1 MSAKNHFN
9 LPLFFGILILLF
21 YAIVSFYHLGFSY
34 APTTY
39 WESDEKGVSIVLDFG
54 EEKELDSINFYLGN
68 YENRRFAVEIGTEA
82 PTVWTD
88 LPELTMTRV
97 YQWGRIPL
105 DGKCRFL
112 KLTTLNQ
119 LTEIKELIIRENTG
133 EILIPVNKAQYPAL
147 FDEAW
152 MYPDYAAFQ
161 SGTVFDELVFSR
173 TAYEYLRGIRSYED
187 THPPLG
193 KLLISAGIACFGMNP
208 FGWRAA
214 SAVAGILL
222 LVLIWMFSAELFYS
236 PWTSVGVLALFALD
250 FMHFTESRLGQVDSF
265 LVLFITGMYFFMFCY
280 VKRLEYGNRKYGWW
294 YLFASGLC
302 MGAAA
307 SCKWSGLYGVPVLAL
322 IWIIAIVRQYRQG
335 KITKTYIRTTFCAC
349 FLFFVII
356 PAAIYLLSYIPYVA
370 ADESLGFWER
380 VWINQVNMFQYHA
393 HMDSYH
399 PSASQWFQWP
409 IIGKPV
415 KLHSIRFYDGD
426 AESLILMGNPAFW
439 WSGIIVVFVSL
450 YQLVGKVE
458 RKTAFL
464 LAAYIAPVLPWIGIT
479 RSSFLYHY
487 YPSLPFMALLIGL
500 CSERWGKRGRY
511 FLFACVAASGV
522 LFVLFYPVISGT
534 RVSQEYI
541 FRWLEWLP
549 GWEFVY

>member
-1 MSAKNHFN
+1 MPIKNRFN
-9 LPLFFGILILLF
+9 LPLFFGVLILLF
-21 YAIVSFYHLGFSY
+21 YTLLSFYHLGFPY

-39 WESDEKGVSIVLDFG
+39 WESDTKGTSIVLDFG

-68 YENRRFAVEIGTEA
+68 YENRRFSLQIGTESPA
-82 PTVWTD
+82 VWTD
-88 LPELTMTRV
+88 LPELTMARV

-105 DGKCRFL
+105 DVRCRFL

-119 LTEIKELIIRENTG
+119 FTEIKELIIRENTG
-133 EILIPVNKAQYPAL
+133 QIIAPVNKAEYPEL

-152 MYPDYAAFQ
+152 MYPDYSAFQ
-161 SGTVFDELVFSR
+161 SGTVFDELVFAR
-173 TAYEYLRGIRSYED
+173 TAYEYLHGIRSYED

-214 SAVAGILL
+214 GVAAGILL
-222 LVLIWMFSAELFYS
+222 LVLIWMFSDRLFQS
-236 PWTSVGVLALFALD
+236 PWTSIGVLALFALD
-250 FMHFTESRLGQVDSF
+250 FLHFTESRLGQVDSF
-265 LVLFITGMYFFMFCY
+265 LVLFITGMYFFMFGY
-280 VKRLEYGNRKYGWW
+280 VKQLEDGKQKYSWW

-322 IWIIAIVRQYRQG
+322 VWAAAIIRQYRLG
-335 KITKTYIRTTFCAC
+335 KITKSYIQKTFCAC
-349 FLFFVII
+349 FLFFFLI
-356 PAAIYLLSYIPYVA
+356 PAAIYLLSYIPYVVF
-370 ADESLGFWER
+370 DKDLGFWER
-380 VWINQVNMFQYHA
+380 VWMNQINMLDYHA

-415 KLHSIRFYDGD
+415 KLHSICFYDGD
-426 AESLILMGNPAFW
+426 AESLVFMGNPAFW
-439 WSGIIVVFVSL
+439 WPGIAVVFVSL
-450 YQLVGKVE
+450 YQLAGKFE

-464 LAAYIAPVLPWIGIT
+464 LAAYIAPILPWIGIT
-479 RSSFLYHY
+479 RSSFIYHY

-500 CSERWGKRGRY
+500 CSEKWGKKGRY
-511 FLFACVAASGV
+511 FLFSCVAASAV
-522 LFVLFYPVISGT
+522 LFVLFYPVISAS

-541 FRWLEWLP
+541 IQWLEWLP
-549 GWEFVY
+549 GWEFIF